1 MGIFEKQGVLNPDG
15 TVTDEIWNGFV
26 SDVIKKLS
34 KGGSTIPGVQLGP
47 KIEPTPGAQQLDLK
61 NKSLFSDFH
70 EVWRPRYETMV
81 KGIDAEGA
89 YQLSQTTGAPLFDP
103 TAMAKTLGAQAPP
116 MKLPDA
122 LMAMTP
128 AQAPK
133 LLPPTFIVDLGDPG
147 LTEVPKLPEMTDQE
161 YALALEEKKASS
173 IAKMVEALAVPP
185 VPPIPQVPDVKILEL
200 GYTEQYTNE
209 VNSALS
215 PTLAYPLLTNPAIGA
230 ADLAGAILGGI
241 TSPPDLPGKI
251 VEAVGKQNI
260 KFAPPSMETST
271 FEIAVNSTFE
281 EHRAKYTAATMVAQN
296 IGHGTIVDAMSATPF
311 DQGGFEIIREPEEPE
326 PAATL
331 FKDPLSSRRYKVL
344 QLIENWLGKPPNSFV
359 SNLQNKEKFKELTN
373 WEVPGEIGAALEEKK
388 KKTLLDEQ
396 IKPFTSK
403 PVEQLT
409 PEEKQAAEDIQ
420 QKINEKNQQIGDLMA
435 KAKGKPIATTCNA
448 FPIFIMRKLGIKQSE
463 YVFEQNGVQYQLL
476 GGLDTMRQAARL
488 KGCWVDAMS
497 GPDRTWDPSVGL
509 PKEGDIFLLSMGSHL
524 FNNSAKPDKLREQG
538 SEPWDTDARHV
549 GIFFDLVGTYTP
561 EDPKNPV
568 YWLTADAGQGAVASG
583 EQKASY
589 VNRPVIVPVGGGA
602 KIIVKGEPDI
612 FGNRKDAFL
621 AGWLDIDKLTI
632 ADEAQVF

>member
-61 NKSLFSDFH
+61 NKNLFPDFH
-70 EVWRPRYETMV
+70 EVWRPRYEAMV

-89 YQLSQTTGAPLFDP
+89 YNLNKYVPFLFDP
-103 TAMAKTLGAQAPP
+103 TAMAATLGATPPP
-116 MKLPDA
+116 MKMADA
-122 LMAMTP
+122 FTEMLNPANLTP
-128 AQAPK
+128 PLFFIK
-133 LLPPTFIVDLGDPG
+133 LADPQF
-147 LTEVPKLPEMTDQE
+147 TEVEKLPEMSAEE
-161 YALALEEKKASS
+161 YD
-173 IAKMVEALAVPP
+173 IAVAAKESESAGKLFEALAAPP
-185 VPPIPQVPDVKILEL
+185 IPPIPQIPDPKLQEL

-209 VNSALS
+209 INSALS
-215 PTLAYPLLTNPAIGA
+215 PVLAYPILATGAGAVDLVGAIGGSITNP
-230 ADLAGAILGGI
+230 
-241 TSPPDLPGKI
+241 PELPAK
-251 VEAVGKQNI
+251 VLEAVGKQNI
-260 KFAPPSMETST
+260 KFAPPSMETSS

-344 QLIENWLGKPPNSFV
+344 QIIENWLGKPPNSFV

-373 WEVPGEIGAALEEKK
+373 WEVPGEIGTALDVKK
-388 KKTLLDEQ
+388 EKTLLDEQ
-396 IKPFTSK
+396 LKPYTSK
-403 PVEQLT
+403 PVGQLT
-409 PEEKQAAEDIQ
+409 SDEKNAAEQIQ

-448 FPIFIMRKLGIKQSE
+448 FPIFIMRKLGIKESE
-463 YVFEQNGVQYQLL
+463 YVFKQNGVQYQLL

-583 EQKASY
+583 EQKAAY
-589 VNRPVIVPVGGGA
+589 VNRPVIVPDGGGA